1 MSKHR
6 HLSVAAI
13 GPLRAHSTPEPEQPP
28 PQPDDDPQ
36 PNEQPLPQHAPI
48 EEPQP
53 KPHPVQALAR
63 ENP

>member
-1 MSKHR
+1 MSKYR
-6 HLSVAAI
+6 HQPATAI
-13 GPLRAHSTPEPEQPP
+13 GPQRAHSTPDPDQP

-36 PNEQPLPQHAPI
+36 PDERPQPQHAPI

-53 KPHPVQALAR
+53 KPHPVQAHAG

>member
-1 MSKHR
+1 MSDLQPKLHSVR
-6 HLSVAAI
+6 H
-13 GPLRAHSTPEPEQPP
+13 AHSTPDPEQPT

-53 KPHPVQALAR
+53 KPHPVQAR
-63 ENP
+63 GSENP